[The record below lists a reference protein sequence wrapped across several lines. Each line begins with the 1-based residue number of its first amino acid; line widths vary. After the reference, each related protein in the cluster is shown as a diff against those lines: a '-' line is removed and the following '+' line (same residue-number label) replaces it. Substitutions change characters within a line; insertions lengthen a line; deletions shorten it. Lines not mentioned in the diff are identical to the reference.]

1 VICEIYVERRGERAE
16 LHTGFLWDNLRER
29 YHLENLDVGE
39 RIILK
44 WIFKKLA

>member
-1 VICEIYVERRGERAE
+1 VGERAE
-16 LHTGFLWDNLRER
+16 LHTGFLWDNLGER
-29 YHLENLDVGE
+29 DPLENLDVGE